1 MRSPLRYPG
10 GKTRAVKHIL
20 PHIPD
25 CGELCAP
32 FLGGGSLEL
41 AIAARGTK
49 VYGYDDF
56 EPLIW
61 FWKALLESPEELA
74 DEADKLRKEDE
85 AYPLIEEIEEE
96 NKNGEL
102 VVKRRY
108 ERGLP
113 KKKFKKLRDEL
124 RGQTTFSLKNAANF
138 YAINRSSF
146 SGATFSGGWSKKA
159 SYARFTDSS
168 IERIRDFKEPNL
180 VVEHADFKDSILTHP
195 NAFLYLDPPYM
206 LSEREREKLYG
217 DKGNKHKDF
226 DHEGLFELLKE
237 RSKWVLSYSG
247 DVATIE
253 EMYKDFDII
262 DMSGK
267 WSYGMKNVQSKEIKE
282 KKEMGKSSE
291 ILIIG

>member
-74 DEADKLRKEDE
+74 DEADELRVEGCGPD
-85 AYPLIEEIEEE
+85 
-96 NKNGEL
+96 N
-102 VVKRRY
+102 

-113 KKKFKKLRDEL
+113 KEDFKNLREEL
-124 RGQTTFSLKNAANF
+124 RGQTTFSLENAANF

-247 DVATIE
+247 DIAIIE
-253 EMYKDFDII
+253 EMYEGFDII

-267 WSYGMKNVQSKEIKE
+267 WSYGMKNVQSRKIKE
-282 KKEMGKSSE
+282 KKKMDKSSE
-291 ILIIG
+291 ILIIGDKK